1 MERVVREEKEERGK
15 DMRGKTEGGRGRRER
30 EAEGGSM
37 GEERGREREGGEKR
51 EVDKRWV
58 AHSLHITFFCSF
70 QLKGYGVS
78 VIEGVDP
85 NADNFVSAG
94 IINTRSTLIGC
105 LLRLEPNKET
115 KVSHT
120 HNCADNNKNA

>member
-1 MERVVREEKEERGK
+1 MGEGVRERKEEEKGK
-15 DMRGKTEGGRGRRER
+15 EEKIGKWRRDVWQI
-30 EAEGGSM
+30 M
-37 GEERGREREGGEKR
+37 FP
-51 EVDKRWV
+51 
-58 AHSLHITFFCSF
+58 SLHSF

-120 HNCADNNKNA
+120 YKCADNNNA